1 VTAFDRATAVRRLNA
16 GRPARFAVDVDTA
29 WSAPV
34 GPNGGYVA
42 ALVLRAMLEAMDRP
56 ERAPRS
62 LTLHYLRTLAEG
74 PAVVEVVEERAG
86 RGLSTLSAR
95 VVQGDR
101 LCVLALAACAVDYPS
116 EAEYA
121 TRPPACPPASAVAV
135 LPAHPQAPPIVHRFE
150 MRPAF
155 GAAPFSGSGEA
166 VTGGWLRLAEPR
178 APDVLALAAYTDAW
192 WPAPWVRLRALSPA
206 PTIDLTI
213 HFRARPPADPD
224 TPLLVRF
231 GSSTSRDGFVEEDA
245 QVWAPDGTLLAQARQ
260 LALLVP
266 AKAA

>member
-1 VTAFDRATAVRRLNA
+1 VTAFDRATAARRLND

-42 ALVLRAMLEAMDRP
+42 ALVLRAMLAAMDRP

-62 LTLHYLRTLAEG
+62 LSLHFLRTLAQG
-74 PAVVEVVEERAG
+74 RAVVEVVEERAG
-86 RGLSTLSAR
+86 RSLSTLSAR
-95 VVQGDR
+95 VVQDDR
-101 LCVLALAACAVDYPS
+101 LCVLALAACATDYPS
-116 EAEYA
+116 EGEYG
-121 TRPPACPPASAVAV
+121 TRLPACPPAAAAPVLAV
-135 LPAHPQAPPIVHRFE
+135 HPQAPPIVHQFE

-155 GAAPFSGSGEA
+155 GAEPFSGANEA

-178 APDVLALAAYTDAW
+178 PLDALALAAFTDAW
-192 WPAPWVRLRALSPA
+192 WPSPWTRLRAPSAA

-213 HFRARPPADPD
+213 HFRARPPADD
-224 TPLLVRF
+224 APLLVRF
-231 GSSTSRDGFVEEDA
+231 ASSTARDGFFEEDA

-260 LALLVP
+260 LALLLP
-266 AKAA
+266 ARAA